1 MALDIFYLCDRDK
14 NKECSK
20 GILCGSD
27 CVFCSNREYAAS
39 KDIYVGTKFD
49 EYNICTGFLKI
60 TPKEVIE
67 LMHEAAEV
75 AYNLDKDFKEY
86 VDKYIVKNGI
96 TLEEALEHKIVRLY
110 LDYLEESR
118 K

>member
-1 MALDIFYLCDRDK
+1 MAFDIFYLCDKDK

-27 CVFCSNREYAAS
+27 CVLCSKREYAAS
-39 KDIYVGTKFD
+39 KDIYIGLQFD
-49 EYNICTGFLKI
+49 EYNECNTFVQI
-60 TPKEVIE
+60 TPKEIIE

-75 AYNLDKDFKEY
+75 AYNLDPDFKEY
-86 VDKYIVKNGI
+86 VDKYKVANNL
-96 TLEEALEHKIVRLY
+96 TLEETMEHKIVHLY